1 MTQFSYADVS
11 IRYEESGNP
20 QGFPLLLLA
29 PGALNSTVEA
39 WTLAPINPLVSYT
52 EDFRLI
58 AMDQRN
64 AGGSTGPFAIDDPW
78 GSFVGDQLALMD
90 HLGIDRFFALG
101 CCIGCSY
108 ALKIAELAPERLV
121 AAVLEQPIGL
131 EDNADLWLNG
141 RTNWAKGLVEKR
153 SDLNAEDAEA
163 FGVAMWERSDFV
175 FSVTRDFVRT
185 VAQPLAVLPGVD
197 KAHPHPTGIE
207 VAELAPHAELI
218 DPWRG
223 DDEVLAAATARVL
236 EFLREHVPA

>member
-1 MTQFSYADVS
+1 MTQFSYGDVS

-20 QGFPLLLLA
+20 EGFPLLLLA

-39 WTLAPINPLVSYT
+39 WSLAPINPLVSYT

-64 AGGSTGPFAIDDPW
+64 AGASRGPFAIDDPW
-78 GSFVGDQLALMD
+78 GSFVGDQLRLLD

-108 ALKIAELAPERLV
+108 ALKIAQEAPERLV

-131 EDNADLWLNG
+131 DDNAELWLRG
-141 RTNWAKGLVEKR
+141 RTNWANALLEKR

-175 FSVTRDFVRT
+175 FSVTRDFVRACT
-185 VAQPLAVLPGVD
+185 LPMAVLPGVD
-197 KAHPHPTGIE
+197 QAHPHSTGIE
-207 VAELAPHAELI
+207 VAELAPAAELI
-218 DPWRG
+218 DPWR
-223 DDEVLAAATARVL
+223 DDEKVVNAATAQVL
-236 EFLREHVPA
+236 EFLRKHVPA